1 MATKEFRLEH
11 FRTENQKVPMGLDCK
26 NPRFSWELHSQEE
39 NVFQSAYQI
48 KITDPKGNVVAETG
62 KVTDKNNVLVE
73 VKDLQLAPMTAYQ
86 VYVKVWNDR
95 QETAEII
102 GSFETGS

>member
-39 NVFQSAYQI
+39 NVFQSA
-48 KITDPKGNVVAETG
+48 
-62 KVTDKNNVLVE
+62 
-73 VKDLQLAPMTAYQ
+73 
-86 VYVKVWNDR
+86 
-95 QETAEII
+95 
-102 GSFETGS
+102 